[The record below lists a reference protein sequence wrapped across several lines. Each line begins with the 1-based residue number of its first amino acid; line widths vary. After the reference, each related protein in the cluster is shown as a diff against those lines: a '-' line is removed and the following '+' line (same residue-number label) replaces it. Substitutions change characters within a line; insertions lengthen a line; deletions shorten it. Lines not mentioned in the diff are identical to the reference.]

1 LPICALKKL
10 RKLTFVKTEIMYRYI
25 LTAALAI
32 TLASCGNSTE
42 QPKENEMEAAATSD
56 APHADNSAAIK
67 SGKMDPVCEMDY
79 DGEWTENT
87 VYMNDT
93 IRFCSEGCKTAF
105 LARPAKYIKA
115 EQ

>member
-1 LPICALKKL
+1 
-10 RKLTFVKTEIMYRYI
+10 MYKYI
-25 LTAALAI
+25 LSAALAI
-32 TLASCGNSTE
+32 ALASCGSNTE
-42 QPKENEMEAAATSD
+42 QPKETEMAAAPVATE

-67 SGKMDPVCEMDY
+67 SGKMDPICEMEY